1 MRFIE
6 QLCPPALL
14 YLLFLA
20 VNVGLDLGMFNLWTA
35 TTKVIFGGA
44 SVYALDVLCR
54 LNLGIVSWAV
64 IATPFIVTSIGTAI
78 ALGLQVDRQMN
89 EIVSGKTNPIDVVKK
104 VRITA

>member
-20 VNVGLDLGMFNLWTA
+20 VNVGLDLGLLNVWTA

-44 SVYALDVLCR
+44 AVYVLDILCR
-54 LNLGIVSWAV
+54 LNLGIVSWFIV
-64 IATPFIVTSIGTAI
+64 ATPFIVTAIGTAI
-78 ALGLQVDRQMN
+78 ALGLQVDKSMN
-89 EIVSGKTNPIDVVKK
+89 EIVSGKTNPAEVVKRI
-104 VRITA
+104 RITA

>member
-20 VNVGLDLGMFNLWTA
+20 VNVGLDIGLFNFWTA
-35 TTKVIFGGA
+35 TTKAIFGGA
-44 SVYALDVLCR
+44 TVYVLDILCR
-54 LNLGIVSWAV
+54 LNLGIVSWFV
-64 IATPFIVTSIGTAI
+64 IATPFIVTAIGTAI

-89 EIVSGKTNPIDVVKK
+89 EIVAGKTNPVEAVKK
-104 VRITA
+104 VRITL

>member
-20 VNVGLDLGMFNLWTA
+20 VNVGLDLGMFHLWTA

-44 SVYALDVLCR
+44 TVYVLDILCR
-54 LNLGIVSWAV
+54 MDLGIVSWAV

-89 EIVSGKTNPIDVVKK
+89 EIVSGKTNPVEAIKK
-104 VRITA
+104 IRITA

>member
-14 YLLFLA
+14 YLLFLV
-20 VNVGLDLGMFNLWTA
+20 VNVGLDLGMLHLWTA
-35 TTKVIFGGA
+35 TTKIVWGGVA
-44 SVYALDVLCR
+44 VYVLDILCR

-89 EIVSGKTNPIDVVKK
+89 EIVAGKTNPVEVIKK
-104 VRITA
+104 IRITA